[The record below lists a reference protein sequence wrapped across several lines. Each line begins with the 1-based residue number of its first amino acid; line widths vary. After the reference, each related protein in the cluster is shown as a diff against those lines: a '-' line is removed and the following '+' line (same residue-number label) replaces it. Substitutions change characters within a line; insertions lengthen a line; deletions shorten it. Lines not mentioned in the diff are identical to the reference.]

1 MQQLASST
9 ALTLAAYAIYK
20 SQHSTL
26 TQQSNRCLLSG
37 VHAQASPISCVPTVT
52 VTTRPGTSD
61 GCKFNCSSD
70 FCIIDSVVTQTVTA
84 CATSTPCWNCHTGFP
99 FTTTATDCP

>member
-1 MQQLASST
+1 MQLASSIV
-9 ALTLAAYAIYK
+9 LILA
-20 SQHSTL
+20 S
-26 TQQSNRCLLSG
+26 CLLSRA
-37 VHAQASPISCVPTVT
+37 HALISCVPTVT
-52 VTTRPGTSD
+52 ITTRPGTSN

-84 CATSTPCWNCHTGFP
+84 CATSSPCWNCHTGFP

>member
-1 MQQLASST
+1 MQLASSIG
-9 ALTLAAYAIYK
+9 LTLAACFP
-20 SQHSTL
+20 S
-26 TQQSNRCLLSG
+26 R

-52 VTTRPGTSD
+52 ITTRPGTGE

-70 FCIIDSVVTQTVTA
+70 FCIIDNVVTLPCGCSQVAGVVTHTSTA

-99 FTTTATDCP
+99 FTTTATDCSIR